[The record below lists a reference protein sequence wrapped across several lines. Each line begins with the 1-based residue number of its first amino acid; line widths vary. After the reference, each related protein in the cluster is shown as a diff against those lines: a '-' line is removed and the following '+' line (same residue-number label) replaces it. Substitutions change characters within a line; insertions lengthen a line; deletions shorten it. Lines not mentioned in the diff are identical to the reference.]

1 MGGPSAACAA
11 VANPAAAPSDKTAAV
26 MKNFV
31 IVLPFLIRSY
41 RILE

>member
-1 MGGPSAACAA
+1 

-31 IVLPFLIRSY
+31 IVLPFPGPVFTGF
-41 RILE
+41 LEQNHAGIAR